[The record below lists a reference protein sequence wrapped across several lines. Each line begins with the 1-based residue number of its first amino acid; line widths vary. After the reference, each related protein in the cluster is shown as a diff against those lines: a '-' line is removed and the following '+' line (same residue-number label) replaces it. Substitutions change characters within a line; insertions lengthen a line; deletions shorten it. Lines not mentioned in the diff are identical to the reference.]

1 MSNAEMLLALR
12 SPTAGWLAA
21 VVCALDEAML
31 DPVFDEA
38 QRDVVCDLLKRRS
51 VPNSVALAAHAN
63 LLNFEFAMQAR
74 RDMLGDQASDTSALP
89 RQKLT
94 LAVSNS

>member
-12 SPTAGWLAA
+12 SPNSGWLAA

-38 QRDVVCDLLKRRS
+38 QRGVVRDLLERS
-51 VPNSVALAAHAN
+51 RVPSIVALAAHAS
-63 LLNFEFAMQAR
+63 LLNFESATQAR
-74 RDMLGDQASDTSALP
+74 LDMLDVHAINPPSAP

-94 LAVSNS
+94 LAVSNN

>member
-12 SPTAGWLAA
+12 SRTSGWLAA

-31 DPVFDEA
+31 DPVFDES
-38 QRDVVCDLLKRRS
+38 QRDVVRDLLARS
-51 VPNSVALAAHAN
+51 CVPHSVALAAHAS
-63 LLNFEFAMQAR
+63 LLNFESAAQAQ
-74 RDMLGDQASDTSALP
+74 RDMLDGHFMETPNTP

-94 LAVSNS
+94 LAVSNN

>member
-1 MSNAEMLLALR
+1 MSNAEILLALR
-12 SPTAGWLAA
+12 SPTSGWLAA

-38 QRDVVCDLLKRRS
+38 QRGVVRDLLARSS
-51 VPNSVALAAHAN
+51 VPHSVALAAHAS
-63 LLNFEFAMQAR
+63 LLNFEFATQAR
-74 RDMLGDQASDTSALP
+74 LDMLDGVETNLPSAP

-94 LAVSNS
+94 LAVSNT

>member
-1 MSNAEMLLALR
+1 MTKAEMLLALR

-31 DPVFDEA
+31 DSSFDEA
-38 QRDVVCDLLKRRS
+38 QRDLVRDLLNRSS
-51 VPNSVALAAHAN
+51 VPNAVALAAHAN
-63 LLNFEFAMQAR
+63 LLNFESAMQAR
-74 RDMLGDQASDTSALP
+74 REMLDNDASNLP
-89 RQKLT
+89 AARCQKLT

>member
-12 SPTAGWLAA
+12 SPSAGWLAA

-31 DPVFDEA
+31 DPAFDEA
-38 QRDVVCDLLKRRS
+38 QRDVLRCLLERGS

-63 LLNFEFAMQAR
+63 LLNFEIAMQAR
-74 RDMLGDQASDTSALP
+74 RDMFGDAASKMPAAP

>member
-12 SPTAGWLAA
+12 SPSAGWLAA

-31 DPVFDEA
+31 DPAFDEA
-38 QRDVVCDLLKRRS
+38 QRDVLRDLLERGN
-51 VPNSVALAAHAN
+51 VPNSIALAAHAN
-63 LLNFEFAMQAR
+63 LLNFEIAMQAR
-74 RDMLGDQASDTSALP
+74 RDMFGDAASEMPAAP